1 MTDFGKI
8 CSDLARIFKDKG
20 IARITG
26 VNPRSLSDLR
36 CAVNNA
42 PKDYDKA
49 DSLVAL
55 HKKAK
60 EEKWI

>member
-1 MTDFGKI
+1 VTDFSKI

-20 IARITG
+20 LSRLTG

-36 CAVNNA
+36 CGVINS
-42 PKDYDKA
+42 PKSYDKA